1 MLTHHR
7 RYANVDIKSE
17 VVRQRRDEVWTGN
30 DSRSSLDGCGP
41 LHCRG
46 CGRAPRLSNQ
56 RGPRSGPAG
65 VQPLRGRLE
74 LCIPG
79 LYGPTWPSGIV
90 GKVRHRIDRKP
101 FVGAM
106 TGPWGE
112 GLPRRHVTRFDLGAT
127 CRLSEA
133 TMRPAV
139 PGHNRSDRSAS
150 LSLRFSAS
158 S

>member
-1 MLTHHR
+1 M
-7 RYANVDIKSE
+7 
-17 VVRQRRDEVWTGN
+17 
-30 DSRSSLDGCGP
+30 
-41 LHCRG
+41 
-46 CGRAPRLSNQ
+46 
-56 RGPRSGPAG
+56 PAH
-65 VQPLRGRLE
+65 PIRLE

-106 TGPWGE
+106 TGPWRRGIASPPCNAIR
-112 GLPRRHVTRFDLGAT
+112 PRRHLPLRRLRCGPPYQAT
-127 CRLSEA
+127 
-133 TMRPAV
+133 
-139 PGHNRSDRSAS
+139 NRSDRSAS